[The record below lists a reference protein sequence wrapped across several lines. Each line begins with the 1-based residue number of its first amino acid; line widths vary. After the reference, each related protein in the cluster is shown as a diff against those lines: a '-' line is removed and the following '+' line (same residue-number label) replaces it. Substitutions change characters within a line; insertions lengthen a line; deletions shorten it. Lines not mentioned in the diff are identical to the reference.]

1 MYGLFF
7 TVSASVHGE
16 FYMYSEQITA
26 TAGMADRDGGVATA
40 AHFGISVRNR
50 EASCLTDL
58 VLPV

>member
-1 MYGLFF
+1 
-7 TVSASVHGE
+7 
-16 FYMYSEQITA
+16 MYSEQISA

-40 AHFGISVRNR
+40 AHFGISVRKR